1 MTQATMFPMTEEE
14 RIALLRGNLKRD
26 AEKHLAKRDTA
37 AASLADAQE
46 AYESSLG
53 LLNVFDHMVR
63 DRARQMSQDQ
73 GGKSII
79 ETAADMVNSGAIDGD
94 GIKVTA
100 SVSPGRVADPW
111 TCSECDGD
119 GRLLD
124 KTGGGHHKCKAC
136 NGTGHQDPSCDN
148 CTGYGDCNIS
158 QPSGSDTMG
167 CGGKT
172 WLHGEMMG
180 KAAEPNVSVVV
191 ALYPGSDEPVV
202 TKIGEHTRY
211 GELVADYFS
220 AAGLT
225 DKHDVKD
232 YRVVTEDE
240 RTDRGLAA
248 TIFHA
253 DYGKRLLVVAADQGS
268 VTGADE
274 GASS

>member
-37 AASLADAQE
+37 AAALADAQE
-46 AYESSLG
+46 ACEGSLG
-53 LLNVFDHMVR
+53 LLEVFDHMVR

-79 ETAADMVNSGAIDGD
+79 ETAADVVNSGALDRD
-94 GIKVTA
+94 GITVTA
-100 SVSPGRVADPW
+100 SVSPAVHPLTGEMVTSRSEDVACTD
-111 TCSECDGD
+111 CLHE
-119 GRLLD
+119 
-124 KTGGGHHKCKAC
+124 KKC
-136 NGTGHQDPSCDN
+136 NVRQDVGN
-148 CTGYGDCNIS
+148 
-158 QPSGSDTMG
+158 G
-167 CGGKT
+167 CGGDGFASVGT
-172 WLHGEMMG
+172 P
-180 KAAEPNVSVVV
+180 EPNVSVVV